1 MSIDNHYHRTIGYRF
16 DGCIITCFF
25 VQMLTVRF
33 ILGHQQN
40 RIALMPFFKK
50 SAIFAAALIVPAA
63 MPCPQ
68 ALAATP
74 GTDTVING
82 LDYGPLASLVGTW
95 KSTPP
100 DGVDIAPGREGSKVG
115 KGGVA
120 VEPSYETITFTPAG
134 DATNAS
140 DQHLAAMFYHQQ
152 VFRKSDNKQFHDQIG
167 YLIYDK
173 ANQTVYDSF
182 CIPRAVCVVA
192 EGKPGA
198 TLTLTANAT
207 GIAQSGYMVKHDT
220 TESFTI
226 TYEMS
231 GNTMKYKQETKLNVY
246 GKPFSHVDSGT
257 LTKVEK

>member
-1 MSIDNHYHRTIGYRF
+1 
-16 DGCIITCFF
+16 
-25 VQMLTVRF
+25 
-33 ILGHQQN
+33 
-40 RIALMPFFKK
+40 MPFFKK

-63 MPCPQ
+63 MPCTQ

-95 KSTPP
+95 KSDATG
-100 DGVDIAPGREGSKVG
+100 GVDIAPGREGSKVG

-173 ANQTVYDSF
+173 ANQTVYDTF

-192 EGKPGA
+192 EGKPGT
-198 TLTLTANAT
+198 TLTLKSEGQ
-207 GIAQSGYMVKHDT
+207 GIAQSQYMVKNDS
-220 TESFTI
+220 TENFTI
-226 TYEMS
+226 TYEIS
-231 GNTMKYKQETKLNVY
+231 KNTLKYKQETSLQVY
-246 GKPFSHVDSGT
+246 GKPFSHIDSGT
-257 LTKVEK
+257 LTKAGN